1 VATERG
7 QHVTSL
13 DFGLPIVVRLSASTS
28 SAAVT
33 YIRYLLERYRDG
45 LRWSGN
51 AFSIGN
57 LTAYLD
63 PRGSVALRGQWIAA
77 QLIRPSISE

>member
-1 VATERG
+1 MATERG

-28 SAAVT
+28 SAAVS

-57 LTAYLD
+57 VTAYLD
-63 PRGSVALRGQWIAA
+63 PRGSVALKGNGLRCNLLGLA
-77 QLIRPSISE
+77 